1 MSSTDTISSSLNQSA
16 MPLTSSS
23 LLKNVTRFED
33 LQNKTSSKNGAE
45 MGKSDFLTLFTAQLK
60 NQDPLDPVKNEAF
73 VAQLAQFSQLE
84 ASTNMQNSMTQLVD
98 SLSGE
103 RLLSSAALIGKRVA
117 VADAPAQL
125 RDGQNVGAS
134 INLSGDAS
142 GVQLNVYDSKGNMV
156 QELIAGATPAGN
168 VDLTWDGTDLAGNRL
183 PPGQYTFKAHA
194 VIDGKTTPVSVSTL
208 VPVTGLST
216 SDINGAVTLQL
227 GSGGTI
233 LLSEVKHISD

>member
-1 MSSTDTISSSLNQSA
+1 MSSSDTIASNLNSSA

-23 LLKNVTRFED
+23 LLKNVTRYED
-33 LQNKTSSKNGAE
+33 IQNQPASKNGAE

-117 VADAPAQL
+117 VSGAPAQL
-125 RDGQNVGAS
+125 REGEDVGAS

-142 GVQLNVYDSKGNMV
+142 GIQLNVYDARGNLV

-168 VDLTWDGTDLAGNRL
+168 VEFTWDGTDLAGNRVA
-183 PPGQYTFKAHA
+183 PGNYQFKAQA
-194 VIDGKTTPVSVSTL
+194 VIDGKTTSVPVDTL
-208 VPVTGLST
+208 VSVTGLST
-216 SDINGAVTLQL
+216 SDINGAVTLEL
-227 GSGGTI
+227 SSGGTI

>member
-1 MSSTDTISSSLNQSA
+1 MSTDTIASSLNA
-16 MPLTSSS
+16 NAIPLTSSS

-33 LQNKTSSKNGAE
+33 IKNQPSSKSGAE

-125 RDGQNVGAS
+125 RDGQNVGAT

-142 GVQLNVYDSKGNMV
+142 GVQLNVYDAKGNMV
-156 QELIAGATPAGN
+156 QELIAGETPAGN

-183 PPGQYTFKAHA
+183 PAGQYTFKAHA
-194 VIDGKTTPVSVSTL
+194 VIDGKTTSVPVETL
-208 VPVTGLST
+208 VSVTGLST

-227 GSGGTI
+227 SSGGTI
-233 LLSEVKHISD
+233 LLSNVKHITD

>member
-23 LLKNVTRFED
+23 LLKNVTRFEY

-84 ASTNMQNSMTQLVD
+84 ASTNMQNSMTQLAD
-98 SLSGE
+98 SMSGE

-125 RDGQNVGAS
+125 QNGQNVGAS

-142 GVQLNVYDSKGNMV
+142 GVEGCEGIRKSV
-156 QELIAGATPAGN
+156 TF
-168 VDLTWDGTDLAGNRL
+168 DLAAKPFIVQFTGVS
-183 PPGQYTFKAHA
+183 PHA
-194 VIDGKTTPVSVSTL
+194 IGMVMTPVN
-208 VPVTGLST
+208 P
-216 SDINGAVTLQL
+216 
-227 GSGGTI
+227 
-233 LLSEVKHISD
+233 

>member
-16 MPLTSSS
+16 VPLTSSS

-33 LQNKTSSKNGAE
+33 LQNKTVSKNGAE

-84 ASTNMQNSMTQLVD
+84 ASTNMQGSMSKLAD

-125 RDGQNVGAS
+125 RSGENVGAS
-134 INLSGDAS
+134 IDLSGDAS

-168 VDLTWDGTDLAGNRL
+168 VDLSWDGTDLAGNRL
-183 PPGQYTFKAHA
+183 PPGQYTFKAQA
-194 VIDGKTTPVSVSTL
+194 VIDGKTTSVPVSTL
-208 VPVTGLST
+208 VLVTGLTT
-216 SDINGAVTLQL
+216 SDLNGAVTLQL
-227 GSGGTI
+227 SSGGTI
-233 LLSEVKHISD
+233 LLSDVKHISD